1 MELTK
6 LFGYFTALV
15 VLTITSISE
24 AAPTLNHSQQTQI
37 SKRWDDPPPASSE
50 VWKNAICKGNHLLA
64 SMAGSDEDAGKLYK
78 PPRAN
83 GQSPFRHILGMQP
96 VCELYFRALML
107 IISEDDM
114 KKWGYTIEQDED
126 EPTDEAADIWEISEA
141 LTALGLNHGGPIS
154 FYRIFHEDKH
164 KVDENGVPI
173 FRGEQTYEVNGK
185 KYRVSGAGVTSSIAP
200 HFKNVQPTDE
210 LSRLQ
215 ALLTR
220 SLSTM

>member
-1 MELTK
+1 
-6 LFGYFTALV
+6 
-15 VLTITSISE
+15 
-24 AAPTLNHSQQTQI
+24 
-37 SKRWDDPPPASSE
+37 
-50 VWKNAICKGNHLLA
+50 
-64 SMAGSDEDAGKLYK
+64 MAGSDEDAGKLYK

-83 GQSPFRHILGMQP
+83 GQSPFRHILGKQP

-126 EPTDEAADIWEISEA
+126 EPTDEAADIWEIPEA

-154 FYRIFHEDKH
+154 FHRIFHEDRH

-173 FRGEQTYEVNGK
+173 FRGEQTYEVDGK
-185 KYRVSGAGVTSSIAP
+185 KYRVSGAGVTSFIAP

-215 ALLTR
+215 ALPTR
-220 SLSTM
+220 LASTM